1 MIGEVIGH
9 SRKLLGTLLTAT
21 ASLAGTLELRYYFF
35 FPKAENQQRQLMS
48 GLADLV
54 CCLFV

>member
-1 MIGEVIGH
+1 MIGEVGGY

-21 ASLAGTLELRYYFF
+21 ASLAGTLELHYFF
-35 FPKAENQQRQLMS
+35 FLKAENQQRQLMS